1 MGIVQTGGQSQLL
14 TAGSHGVLLIHG
26 FTGSPSEMSLL
37 AKHLHNKD
45 YTVYSVRLPG
55 HSTTVEDL
63 ACTNYRHWISAV
75 EDAYYSLDNMCDRVS
90 VVGMSMGGLLA
101 LNLAH
106 DFPIHKAVSLATPI
120 HIKDKRL
127 PFIALYGLFNKYVDK
142 KERVYDLDVH
152 IRYNKMPV
160 SSVGEMVKLI
170 KHVKPLLPAIQTP
183 CLVMQSAVE
192 HTLQPDS
199 AEYIHNNLGSKDKQL
214 VWKYHSGHLLVLDKE
229 REIVFQDIAEFLE
242 GDADG

>member
-1 MGIVQTGGQSQLL
+1 MGIVQAGGQSQLL
-14 TAGSHGVLLIHG
+14 SAGSHGVLLIHG

-37 AKHLHNKD
+37 ARHLYDKG

-75 EDAYYSLDNMCDRVS
+75 EDAYYFLKHTCNKVS

-106 DFPIHKAVSLATPI
+106 DFPVYKAVSLATPI

-127 PFIALYGLFNKYVDK
+127 PFIMLYGLFNKYVNK
-142 KERVYDLDVH
+142 KERTYDIDVH

-160 SSVGEMVKLI
+160 SAVSEMVKLI
-170 KHVKPLLPAIQTP
+170 KHVKPLLPEIKAP

-192 HTLQPDS
+192 HTLKADS

-229 REIVFQDIAEFLE
+229 REIVFQDIADFLE
-242 GDADG
+242 GDVDE